1 MPLPTPKNMMIPIRK
16 ESLKIQNVEY
26 IVRNGTR
33 IVRVIYS
40 EYDWQEWDLATL
52 ELIVKEARES
62 FCGK

>member
-62 FCGK
+62 FYGK

>member
-1 MPLPTPKNMMIPIRK
+1 MIPIRK

-26 IVRNGTR
+26 IVRNGAR
-33 IVRVIYS
+33 IVRIIYS

-62 FCGK
+62 FYGK